1 MTDLEIKEEAK
12 RRFDSMTAEEKLSV
26 WGPKLT
32 EKEIALLH
40 QTEEVG
46 YKQLPYEDQRKF
58 RRMMLSAGFDS
69 MPGGIFL
76 GGMLSHVEKQ
86 FHITREDIAKGAKNP
101 YKKVLLR
108 FVFLGLG
115 MAFLGGVLAYLGNRY
130 DWQWL
135 VVIGVLFEGA
145 TGILAMRFADVVQ
158 SVSRFKK
165 LQKMCMSGEMDEE
178 MIRAEVANL
187 ALKEETKICY
197 R

>member
-12 RRFDSMTAEEKLSV
+12 RRFDSMTAEEKLAV

-46 YKQLPYEDQRKF
+46 YKQLPYEEQRKF
-58 RRMMLSAGFDS
+58 RRMMISAGCES
-69 MPGGIFL
+69 MPGGMIL
-76 GGMLSHVEKQ
+76 GSMLSHVEKQ

-135 VVIGVLFEGA
+135 VIIGVSFEVA
-145 TGILAMRFADVVQ
+145 TGMLAMRFADGVQ
-158 SVSRFKK
+158 NISHFKR
-165 LQKMCMSGEMDEE
+165 LQKMCMSGEFEE
-178 MIRAEVANL
+178 ECIRSEVADL
-187 ALKEETKICY
+187 AIKEENALCY